1 MASIDVFHSDPF
13 TMIELTSAVER
24 NPFLPTGIGELGL
37 FTDNPIRTR
46 ALAVEQRKG
55 QPTLIPT
62 SPRGA
67 PATERTTEK
76 RAARVPCPVSAP
88 PSCGGRPPGC
98 RARKSGCWC
107 RA

>member
-13 TMIELTSAVER
+13 TMIELTAAVER

-55 QPTLIPT
+55 QLTLIPT

-67 PATERTTEK
+67 PATSARPRSARPATSKSRGSGMATRSTRTK
-76 RAARVPCPVSAP
+76 SRACAPSAR
-88 PSCGGRPPGC
+88 RP
-98 RARKSGCWC
+98 R
-107 RA
+107 